1 MLHKENIPNSDV
13 KDNQMLHKENIPNS
27 DVKDIASNRTG
38 YCHVSKTFLGHD
50 DTGYKIRYT
59 GSCCQDGQPHDL

>member
-1 MLHKENIPNSDV
+1 
-13 KDNQMLHKENIPNS
+13 MLHKENIPNS

>member
-1 MLHKENIPNSDV
+1 
-13 KDNQMLHKENIPNS
+13 MLHKENIPNS

-38 YCHVSKTFLGHD
+38 YRHVSETFLGHD

>member
-1 MLHKENIPNSDV
+1 MFPSLSHYYILV
-13 KDNQMLHKENIPNS
+13 GIQMLHKENIPNS

-38 YCHVSKTFLGHD
+38 YRHVSETFLGHD